1 MTSLELEN
9 MIGKYNMNDDEIKLL
24 KDLHESSIINT
35 NYNLI
40 VDDTELKVGLVVG
53 NEEYQDISNQIVAYV
68 NSNNLLDLKN
78 ILKISFDPFRTS
90 GWVDVPDNLYSEIEL
105 LHHQN
110 IRDRNMFNTMAYIID
125 DIPSEPE

>member
-40 VDDTELKVGLVVG
+40 VDDTI
-53 NEEYQDISNQIVAYV
+53 EEYQDISNQIVAYV

>member
-40 VDDTELKVGLVVG
+40 VDDTI
-53 NEEYQDISNQIVAYV
+53 EEYQDISNQIVAYI

-110 IRDRNMFNTMAYIID
+110 IRDRNMFNTMTYIID

>member
-24 KDLHESSIINT
+24 KDLYESSIINT

-40 VDDTELKVGLVVG
+40 VDDTI
-53 NEEYQDISNQIVAYV
+53 EEYQDISNQIVAYV

-90 GWVDVPDNLYSEIEL
+90 GWVDVPDYLYSEVEL

-110 IRDRNMFNTMAYIID
+110 LHDRNRFNTMAYIID
-125 DIPSEPE
+125 DIPSDPESD

>member
-40 VDDTELKVGLVVG
+40 VDDTI
-53 NEEYQDISNQIVAYV
+53 EEYQDISNQIVAYI

-125 DIPSEPE
+125 DIPSEPESD

>member
-9 MIGKYNMNDDEIKLL
+9 MIEKYNMNDDEIKLL

-40 VDDTELKVGLVVG
+40 VDDTI
-53 NEEYQDISNQIVAYV
+53 EEYQDISNQIVAYI

-125 DIPSEPE
+125 DIPSEPESD

>member
-40 VDDTELKVGLVVG
+40 VDDTI
-53 NEEYQDISNQIVAYV
+53 EEYQDISNQIVAYI

-90 GWVDVPDNLYSEIEL
+90 GQVDVPDNLYSEIEL

-110 IRDRNMFNTMAYIID
+110 IRDRNMFNTMTYIID
-125 DIPSEPE
+125 DIPSEPESD

>member
-9 MIGKYNMNDDEIKLL
+9 MIGKYNMDDDDIKILT
-24 KDLHESSIINT
+24 DLYQYSVINT

-40 VDDTELKVGLVVG
+40 VDDTI
-53 NEEYQDISNQIVAYV
+53 EEYQDISNEIVAYV
-68 NSNNLLDLKN
+68 NNNNLLDLKN

-90 GWVDVPDNLYSEIEL
+90 GWVDVPIDLYSEVEL

-110 IRDRNMFNTMAYIID
+110 LHDRNRFNIMTDIID
-125 DIPSEPE
+125 DVPSEPESD

>member
-1 MTSLELEN
+1 MVLGELESL
-9 MIGKYNMNDDEIKLL
+9 ISKYNMNDDEIKLL
-24 KDLHESSIINT
+24 KDLYESSIINT

-40 VDDTELKVGLVVG
+40 VDDTI
-53 NEEYQDISNQIVAYV
+53 EEYQDISNQIVAYV

-110 IRDRNMFNTMAYIID
+110 IRDRNKFNTMTYIID
-125 DIPSEPE
+125 DIPSDPE